1 MKKKLVL
8 LGLPILII
16 SISLSGCLNDGEEQS
31 SEDERLYGLWY
42 NEETIEDVTYRV
54 VYEFFTNSSFF
65 SGVWDSS
72 FGDYTNSI
80 WGTFKIKNEKLYFN
94 VKGQDPSESVHKYS
108 ISDNGNIL
116 NLYYEDGINF
126 DILTKF
132 VVE

>member
-31 SEDERLYGLWY
+31 SEDERLYGVWY
-42 NEETIEDVTYRV
+42 NEETIEDVTYRF

-72 FGDYTNSI
+72 FGGYTISI
-80 WGTFKIKNEKLYFN
+80 WGTFKIKNENLYFN
-94 VKGQDPSESVHKYS
+94 VKEQNPSESVHKYS
-108 ISDNGNIL
+108 ISDNGNTL